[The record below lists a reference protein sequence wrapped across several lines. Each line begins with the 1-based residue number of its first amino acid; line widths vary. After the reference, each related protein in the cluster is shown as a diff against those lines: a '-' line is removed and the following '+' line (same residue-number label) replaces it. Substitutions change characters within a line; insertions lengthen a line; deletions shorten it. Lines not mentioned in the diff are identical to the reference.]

1 MAKPVRTDLDFG
13 GVARVTNLPAPS
25 NSTDAAT
32 KAYVDSL
39 VEGLA
44 WKDDCRVATQGN
56 INLASPGATIDGV
69 TMALNDRVLVKAQ
82 TASAENGIYI
92 WNGAASPMTR
102 ANDASTAQELWQAV
116 TTVREG
122 TDAGVS
128 YRQTYLVQTL
138 GTDPVQ
144 WTTFGAAAP
153 PASETQ
159 AGVIEIATQ
168 AEVDAGTDDQRAIT
182 PLKLANWAGRLKK
195 YATTIGDGT
204 NTQFVIT
211 HNFGTQDVHVA
222 VYSLTSPYAEVLVDV
237 EHTSTTQ
244 VTVRFATAPAANSY
258 RVVVVG

>member
-13 GVARVTNLPAPS
+13 GVARITNLPSPQDS
-25 NSTDAAT
+25 GDAAN

-39 VEGLA
+39 VEGLS

-56 INLASPGATIDGV
+56 INLSSPGATIDGV
-69 TMALNDRVLVKAQ
+69 TMQLGDRVLVKAQ
-82 TASAENGIYI
+82 TSSAENGIYV
-92 WNGAASPMTR
+92 WNGASSPMTR
-102 ANDASTAQELWQAV
+102 ASDANTAQELWQAV
-116 TTVREG
+116 TSVREG
-122 TDAGVS
+122 TDAGTS
-128 YRQTYLVQTL
+128 WRQTYLVQTL

-144 WTTFGAAAP
+144 WSSFSAAAP

-182 PLKLANWAGRLKK
+182 PLKLANWAGRIRK

-204 NTQFVIT
+204 NTQFTVT
-211 HNFGTQDVHVA
+211 HNLGTQDVHVT
-222 VYSLTSPYAEVLVDV
+222 VYATSGTYDEVICDIR
-237 EHTSTTQ
+237 HTNTSQ
-244 VTVRFATAPAANSY
+244 VTIVFASAPAANAY